1 MMIASNTPC
10 FICPKSLS
18 RSLLWERSIQGL
30 RLISMHSISRLRP
43 SVAQSCFKQLCM
55 SHRLGVPEKRY
66 KTLKD
71 LLAATGVD
79 DGGVLGCVSGV
90 PGQAFAPCVSAV
102 LLTAEV
108 H

>member
-1 MMIASNTPC
+1 M
-10 FICPKSLS
+10 
-18 RSLLWERSIQGL
+18 Q
-30 RLISMHSISRLRP
+30 SISRLRP
-43 SVAQSCFKQLCM
+43 SVAQSCFKQLCI

-71 LLAATGVD
+71 LLAATDVD